1 MSGGAV
7 ISQPG
12 KDQKGEMVAM
22 QQPGQPG
29 AGFAQMPPSTQ
40 VVVPAGLPA
49 GLAYLAG
56 LEEIR
61 IHQQLELMEGRSE
74 CQGFRGC
81 VEGLTHAYCP
91 AAAASMCQCLR
102 LCRLSS
108 RLL

>member
-29 AGFAQMPPSTQ
+29 AGFAQMPPPPQ

-61 IHQQLELMEGRSE
+61 IHQQLELLEGRSE
-74 CQGFRGC
+74 CQVFRGC
-81 VEGLTHAYCP
+81 VEVLPRACCP
-91 AAAASMCQCLR
+91 AEAASICQCSG
-102 LCRLSS
+102 LS
-108 RLL
+108 LKLKAVV